1 MRYRSKGTVRLT
13 IKARPRSYTAAMPT
27 ARDPLYQRH
36 RFPPEVIS
44 HAVWLYFRFPLS
56 LRMVEEM
63 LATRG
68 ISVTYETVRQWGKK
82 FGKAFA
88 DQIRQR
94 APARGDK
101 WHMDEVVISIAG
113 EPHWLWRAV
122 DQNGIVLDVLVQRRR
137 DTRAAQRFM
146 KRLLKSAI
154 IPPRVM
160 ITDKLRSYGAARA
173 KVGLQVEHRQHKGL
187 NNRAENSH
195 QPTRRRE
202 RIMKRFKS
210 ARRAQRFLMVHDQVA
225 NLFHIPYPESVRA
238 DFRRASRERAF
249 AVWRA
254 LPQSACW
261 KCSGAGNIRARMS
274 SAPAR
279 PYIARLRVFKRLI
292 CPSVWPLLQHSVS
305 AFLTAS
311 ISCRSVRTK
320 HCIA

>member
-1 MRYRSKGTVRLT
+1 LGRRQGWWLGDSLAEFNLAPNSTIGAAVSALEKAAADPHMPASIATSFQGNAQAFQSSLSSTPIGTVRLT
-13 IKARPRSYTAAMPT
+13 IKAGPRSYTATMPT

-68 ISVTYETVRQWGKK
+68 ICVTYETVRQWGKK

-137 DTRAAQRFM
+137 DTRAAQRLM

-173 KVGLQVEHRQHKGL
+173 KMGLQVEHRQHKGL

-210 ARRAQRFLMVHDQVA
+210 ARQAQRFLTVHDQVA
-225 NLFHIPYPESVRA
+225 NLFHIPYPESVPA
-238 DFRRASRERAF
+238 DFRRASRERAI
-249 AVWRA
+249 AVW
-254 LPQSACW
+254 SEIS
-261 KCSGAGNIRARMS
+261 K
-274 SAPAR
+274 
-279 PYIARLRVFKRLI
+279 
-292 CPSVWPLLQHSVS
+292 
-305 AFLTAS
+305 TAA
-311 ISCRSVRTK
+311 T
-320 HCIA
+320 A